1 MSGPDSIIIYGA
13 AAVLLSLTASRFL
26 LQELIAVIILCK
38 ELKATIKGN
47 TSDKAPQ
54 VLRPRSQRE
63 SN

>member
-13 AAVLLSLTASRFL
+13 AAVLVSLTASRFL

-47 TSDKAPQ
+47 TPDRRLDS
-54 VLRPRSQRE
+54 
-63 SN
+63 